1 MASNTKRA
9 ALDVYLLDL
18 SATLKDSERSAEHI
32 DRHLNAAPRAP
43 AGRSSAVA
51 PSEVADLIAVST
63 SLVDE
68 SHRLVENVRDARELL
83 RQLQAECHKLR
94 RGY

>member
-1 MASNTKRA
+1 MGSNTSRA

-18 SATLKDSERSAEHI
+18 SATLKESERSAEHI
-32 DRHLNAAPRAP
+32 DRHLNEAQHAP
-43 AGRSSAVA
+43 ATRSGIVVA
-51 PSEVADLIAVST
+51 SDVADLIGVST
-63 SLVDE
+63 SLVGE
-68 SHRLVENVRDARELL
+68 SRRLVENVRDARELL